1 MKPSSCGKLP
11 VLLLLSG
18 AALLPLR
25 AEEKIAVQPEGSG
38 KPNIL
43 FILADDLG
51 IDALH
56 CFGSDQYATPHL
68 DALAA
73 GGMKFTHTYAS
84 PLCGP
89 SRALI
94 LTGRYA
100 FRTGATNQDKTGQ
113 FTPEQETMMPKI
125 LKPEGYA
132 SAMIGKWGQLPLTP
146 SDFGFDEYLTF
157 KGSGIYWNTQAKGK
171 EYTRNGQQVEL
182 KDQEY
187 MPDLMHGLAVDFITR
202 NQDKPF
208 YLYYSMSHI
217 HTEILPTPDS
227 QEGADKKQLY
237 ADNIAYMDKLVGQL
251 VTELGRLKLR
261 EKTLIVFVGD
271 NGTAKGGAEM
281 STVGG
286 KKIFGS
292 KGSMMEGG
300 SLVPM
305 IVNWP
310 GTTPAGKDC
319 PDPIDFSDFVPTFA
333 AAAGAKLPE
342 GVVIDGKSFL
352 PQIQGEKGTPREW
365 AFVQLARMWY
375 VRSQNWKLNEKGEL
389 YDMSGAPFEE
399 KLVPADSTD
408 PTAVAER
415 AKLKAALDKLNP
427 AGGILDDGDG
437 TGRHSK
443 NREKKPKKAKKDQ
456 SGDAGSDP
464 SSE

>member
-1 MKPSSCGKLP
+1 MMMRKSISFLFLAGLALFLALAAENPSAQK
-11 VLLLLSG
+11 
-18 AALLPLR
+18 AAT
-25 AEEKIAVQPEGSG
+25 A

-51 IDALH
+51 IDGLH
-56 CFGSDQYATPHL
+56 CFGSDQYATPNL

-73 GGMKFTHTYAS
+73 GGTKFTHTYAL

-89 SRALI
+89 SRATI
-94 LTGRYA
+94 LTGRYL

-113 FTPEQETMMPKI
+113 FTPEQEIMMPKI
-125 LKPEGYA
+125 LKPEGYT
-132 SAMIGKWGQLPLTP
+132 SSMIGKWGQLPLMP

-157 KGSGIYWNTQAKGK
+157 KGSGIYWNTQPKGK
-171 EYTRNGQQVEL
+171 EYTLNGKQVEL
-182 KDQEY
+182 QDKEY
-187 MPDLMHGLAVDFITR
+187 MPDLMHKAVVDFITR

-217 HTEILPTPDS
+217 HADILPTPDS
-227 QEGADKKQLY
+227 KEGADKKQLY
-237 ADNIAYMDKLVGQL
+237 ADNIVYMDKLVGKL
-251 VTELGRLKLR
+251 VAELEKLKLQ

-271 NGTAKGGAEM
+271 NGTAKFGAEV

-310 GTTPAGKDC
+310 GTTPAGKEC
-319 PDPIDFSDFVPTFA
+319 PDLIDFSDYVPTFA
-333 AAAGAKLPE
+333 AVAGAKLPE
-342 GVVIDGKSFL
+342 NVVIDGQSFL
-352 PQIQGEKGTPREW
+352 PQIKGEKGNPRDW

-375 VRSQNWKLNEKGEL
+375 VRGMNWKLNEKGEF

-399 KLVPADSTD
+399 KLVPTESAD
-408 PTAVAER
+408 PAAVEAR

-437 TGRHSK
+437 TGRHGGKS
-443 NREKKPKKAKKDQ
+443 EKKGKKAKKDK
-456 SGDAGSDP
+456 DAATESAP
-464 SSE
+464 